1 MKACEALMN
10 PRLLVHSGSSDFE
23 VSVHAVH
30 STLRREIGHVF
41 PLLCNDRNI
50 LIVATNQKA
59 EQDLVNWGEDV
70 SKEKVSPLKVHF
82 SHSPYYF

>member
-1 MKACEALMN
+1 MN

-23 VSVHAVH
+23 VSVHAVP
-30 STLRREIGHVF
+30 STLRREIGHVL
-41 PLLCNDRNI
+41 PLLRNDRNL

-70 SKEKVSPLKVHF
+70 SKEKVSPLKVRF
-82 SHSPYYF
+82 SQSPYYT